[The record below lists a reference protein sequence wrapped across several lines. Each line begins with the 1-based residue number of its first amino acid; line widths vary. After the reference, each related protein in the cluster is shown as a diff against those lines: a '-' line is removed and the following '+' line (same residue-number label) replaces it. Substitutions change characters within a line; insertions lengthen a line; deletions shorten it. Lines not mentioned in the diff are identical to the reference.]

1 MHRKTIKR
9 GRKRKGTK
17 YGGFWPFE
25 SKKPTPVVSND
36 VQAELQK
43 TSDNAY
49 MGTTATAVTSGVI
62 TTLAAS
68 GVGIPVAAL
77 LAGVLLIATKMFDL
91 VRTNLMLRLLMKDA
105 ILIIMDCYLLFDLIN
120 KSYAVIGVYDDP
132 YNDCTL
138 DNDQTIIAK
147 ITTKPM
153 DNNQLL
159 QLISRA
165 KPFMD
170 KERIGGG
177 VRYQINKHMQ
187 QQLTYQLTKLL
198 NVLIHLMETDVLNK
212 IMQDATLGNAF
223 GDMLKD
229 EYGKRQKEAGV
240 IGYFSTSKIARNY
253 DRKFGGTYYI
263 NEINNILTIINS
275 YITLLKS
282 NLDTVFKKFEILTP
296 EVYKIM
302 WAAILCSKEYNS
314 YIKPELEDAV
324 NHAKEEV
331 KETNS
336 NNLREA
342 VRTVNEADMQNQ
354 K

>member
-1 MHRKTIKR
+1 MKRRRKA
-9 GRKRKGTK
+9 RKNTK
-17 YGGFWPFE
+17 YGGFWPFDT
-25 SKKPTPVVSND
+25 KPPVREVSND

-77 LAGVLLIATKMFDL
+77 LAGALLIATKMFDL

-120 KSYAVIGVYDDP
+120 KSYAVIGLYDDP

-138 DNDQTIIAK
+138 DDQKIIAK
-147 ITTKPM
+147 IMPKPM
-153 DNNQLL
+153 DDNQLL

-170 KERIGGG
+170 KIGGG
-177 VRYQINKHMQ
+177 VRYQINKNMQ

-212 IMQDATLGNAF
+212 MMQDATLGNAF

-229 EYGKRQKEAGV
+229 EYDKRQKEAGV

-302 WAAILCSKEYNS
+302 WTAILCSKEYNS
-314 YIKPELEDAV
+314 YIKPELEEAV

-342 VRTVNEADMQNQ
+342 VRTVNEVDMQNP
-354 K
+354 KVTV